1 MKFKKSKPGLYYQGE
16 RVARYY
22 LDAVKV
28 LYQLNTVPP
37 GFCVNTDYEANEYSV
52 IDSRG
57 VQYIYELDPVKF
69 YEKFME
75 L

>member
-1 MKFKKSKPGLYYQGE
+1 MKFKKDKPGLYYQGE
-16 RVARYY
+16 RVARFYV
-22 LDAVKV
+22 DAVKV
-28 LYQLNTVPP
+28 LYQLNTVPL
-37 GFCVNTDYEANEYSV
+37 GFCVNTDYEANGYSV

-57 VQYIYELDPVKF
+57 VQHIYELDPGMF